1 MKFLEW
7 KEENEISFP
16 EIDKQH
22 KEIYA
27 TINQLYELK
36 DSNKEKILKLYEELL
51 KKFREHFE
59 TEENFMKQH
68 NAIELFSHRLEHE
81 RAFKKYDTYFS
92 KLKRKNSKFNDE
104 ILISLKTWIENHA
117 IFKDSKLKKY
127 AN

>member
-1 MKFLEW
+1 MNFLEW
-7 KEENEISFP
+7 KKENEISFS

-22 KEIYA
+22 KDIYA
-27 TINQLYELK
+27 TINRLYDLK
-36 DSNKEKILKLYEELL
+36 DSKKEQILKLYEDLL
-51 KKFREHFE
+51 VKFRKHFE
-59 TEENFMKQH
+59 SEEKFMKQH

-81 RAFKKYDTYFS
+81 RAYKKYDDYFN

-127 AN
+127 VN

>member
-22 KEIYA
+22 KDIYTA
-27 TINQLYELK
+27 INKLYELK
-36 DSNKEKILKLYEELL
+36 NSNKDEILKHYELLL
-51 KKFREHFE
+51 KKFRKHFE
-59 TEENFMKQH
+59 TEEKFMKER

-81 RAFKKYDTYFS
+81 RALTKYDKYFN
-92 KLKRKNSKFNDE
+92 KLKKKNSKFNDE

-117 IFKDSKLKKY
+117 IFKDNKLKKY
-127 AN
+127 VN